1 MRGRSGKRH
10 QQFPESSHVGHE
22 LLKLRPSRRTPSMS
36 EYVVVK
42 SLRVHQDSSDLP
54 GTIFQSTPSQLAKR
68 EKPANYPQV
77 ALS

>member
-10 QQFPESSHVGHE
+10 QQFPESSQVGHE

-42 SLRVHQDSSDLP
+42 SLRVHQGFSDLP
-54 GTIFQSTPSQLAKR
+54 GTIFQSTPSPLAIR
-68 EKPANYPQV
+68 EKAAKHPQ
-77 ALS
+77 ATST